1 MFFKVSKLC
10 FTAILTWIVDL
21 RRLFLNKHNIMITPI
36 EYIEYYFEICFQSIV
51 TVHDFLGQ
59 NTWLSLCTWLP
70 GPWYSLFPCAC
81 LPGPVTVSV
90 YMTSWA
96 WIPHFVRV
104 HDSLG
109 QDTSL
114 YDSTNKPRSHAVMYP
129 CYKTLGIMPSQDSW
143 PCRPADADKLN
154 LTTVYVIHSNSN

>member
-1 MFFKVSKLC
+1 MTFWARIPDCLC
-10 FTAILTWIVDL
+10 
-21 RRLFLNKHNIMITPI
+21 
-36 EYIEYYFEICFQSIV
+36 
-51 TVHDFLGQ
+51 VHDYLGQ
-59 NTWLSLCTWLP
+59 YTSLC
-70 GPWYSLFPCAC
+70 PCAC

-109 QDTSL
+109 QDAPL
-114 YDSTNKPRSHAVMYP
+114 YDSANKPRSHAVRYLG
-129 CYKTLGIMPSQDSW
+129 YKTLGIMHSQDSW

-154 LTTVYVIHSNSN
+154 LTNGLRYPQ